1 MGAFPVLCDKY
12 GFLRINCDP
21 HLRTLVM
28 FVLEVE
34 ELWGRDGSYTNLKL
48 NEPFTRSVGFL

>member
-1 MGAFPVLCDKY
+1 
-12 GFLRINCDP
+12 
-21 HLRTLVM
+21 M